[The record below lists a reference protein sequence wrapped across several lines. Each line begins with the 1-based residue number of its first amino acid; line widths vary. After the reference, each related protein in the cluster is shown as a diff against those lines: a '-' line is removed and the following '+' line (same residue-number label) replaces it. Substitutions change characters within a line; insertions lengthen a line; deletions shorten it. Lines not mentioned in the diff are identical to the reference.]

1 MVDDLTEADESEEMF
16 ANSVDLSNI
25 PTESYEVQFES
36 SSKEEMIKEIIL
48 EFKVSHQ
55 VKK

>member
-25 PTESYEVQFES
+25 PTESYEVKFES

-48 EFKVSHQ
+48 EFKL
-55 VKK
+55 K